1 MSKSNKFA
9 LVLTIFVFLFSSLM
23 LFFHSITD
31 KGSVHDVVFYA
42 WLALA
47 AQING
52 YDIINNRRDDE

>member
-1 MSKSNKFA
+1 MSKSNIFA

-31 KGSVHDVVFYA
+31 KGSVFDVVFYA

-52 YDIINNRRDDE
+52 YDMINNRRDDE